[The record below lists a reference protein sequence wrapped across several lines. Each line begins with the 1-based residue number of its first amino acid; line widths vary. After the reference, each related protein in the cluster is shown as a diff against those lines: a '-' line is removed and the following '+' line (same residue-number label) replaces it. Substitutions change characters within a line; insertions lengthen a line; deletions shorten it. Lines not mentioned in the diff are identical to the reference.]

1 MLLNS
6 LKCPFVHIMLAQ
18 SQPPLNT
25 RMPTEREQEVIERLY
40 KQGHFK
46 EDRSGFRMPFMDRIE
61 PCYHCARI
69 RTVIIYSLACYGLY
83 SLVTAI
89 I

>member
-6 LKCPFVHIMLAQ
+6 LKCPYAQ
-18 SQPPLNT
+18 LSSATLRPQLNT
-25 RMPTEREQEVIERLY
+25 RMPTEREQETLEKLY
-40 KQGHFK
+40 REGHFK

-61 PCYHCARI
+61 PCLMCNRI

-83 SLVTAI
+83 SLFF
-89 I
+89 

>member
-6 LKCPFVHIMLAQ
+6 LKCPYALFTPAHNV
-18 SQPPLNT
+18 PPLNT
-25 RMPTEREQEVIERLY
+25 RMPTEREQETLEKLY
-40 KQGHFK
+40 KEGHFK

-61 PCYHCARI
+61 PCLMCNRI

-83 SLVTAI
+83 SLFF
-89 I
+89 